1 MADTDK
7 KVADTDKKVT
17 DTDKKA
23 PDTDKKEV
31 AKTEKDEKPQ
41 QAGAKIGILTW
52 VIMAA
57 VVVLLAGSGFV
68 LGRLFA
74 GSPSP
79 ETTKSSQENAPAEK
93 SKAEK
98 PKKEET
104 KAEKKIS
111 DNLPAGPNDA
121 WYYNELESVV
131 VNPDEPGATRYVRV
145 GLTLEIS
152 SGLTKEKAAK
162 IILAKKPLLV
172 NWLNL
177 YFKSL
182 TLSEMQNDRDMKR
195 ILSQICDSFNEIL
208 FPDAKPQIKKILI
221 REFNIQ

>member
-1 MADTDK
+1 M
-7 KVADTDKKVT
+7 ADTDKKVT

-98 PKKEET
+98 PKKEGEKGEKHKKEET
-104 KAEKKIS
+104 KAGKTT
-111 DNLPAGPNDA
+111 PAGPNDA

-152 SGLTKEKAAK
+152 SGLTKEKATE

-208 FPDAKPQIKKILI
+208 FPNAKPQIKKILI

>member
-1 MADTDK
+1 M
-7 KVADTDKKVT
+7 ADTDKKVT

-23 PDTDKKEV
+23 ADTDKKEE

-52 VIMAA
+52 IIMAA

-79 ETTKSSQENAPAEK
+79 EATESSQENSQKSEQAEK
-93 SKAEK
+93 QITSNTQA
-98 PKKEET
+98 
-104 KAEKKIS
+104 S
-111 DNLPAGPNDA
+111 PNDT

-152 SGLTKEKAAK
+152 SGLTKERAEE

-182 TLSEMQNDRDMKR
+182 TLGEMQNDRDMKR